1 MLLLFVVLILIGLA
15 LTLDSDKDWKK
26 AVGVFFIAIAI
37 LFPLPKMWQ
46 NSVRYVKEKGIE
58 DYLKGRVE
66 VIITEE
72 QIFYLWP

>member
-26 AVGVFFIAIAI
+26 AVGVFLIAVAI
-37 LFPLPKMWQ
+37 MFPLPKMWQ